1 MFEDVGIGRRDLVGQ
16 DIVDYEARV
25 DVTRLKRERLARL
38 QAEMARAGLGALL
51 LYDPVNIRYATGTRD
66 CGVFSHRFYQRYAL
80 IGREGQPILF
90 GGVTD
95 QVVCGGDV
103 EVREALVWDYFPCGR
118 NVEPAAR
125 RWAQDLVQALEK
137 LGTRRDP
144 LGVDRLDVIG
154 YQALARERVDLVDG
168 RVPVEKARAVKT
180 ADELALIRQACA
192 IGDVA
197 ACAVKAALR
206 TGISENELFA
216 ILAGTNLRFGGEH
229 MDLRFLTAGG
239 NTNPWYRFASD
250 RIVRTGDM
258 VAFDTDMAG
267 PLGYFTDFSR
277 TYLCGEARPTPP
289 QKEAY
294 KVAYDFIQDVLPMFR
309 AGASFVEIA
318 EAAPPFPEPYR
329 ARRYVVLAHGVG
341 MSDEWPSIY
350 FPDVSLSGFGNDPD
364 VLEPGM
370 VLSVEA
376 LASRADTRE
385 SVKLE
390 EEVIITPAGPE
401 IISTAPHDWRL
412 LE

>member
-1 MFEDVGIGRRDLVGQ
+1 
-16 DIVDYEARV
+16 
-25 DVTRLKRERLARL
+25 
-38 QAEMARAGLGALL
+38 MARAGLGALL

-66 CGVFSHRFYQRYAL
+66 CGVFSHRFYQRYVL
-80 IGREGQPILF
+80 IGREGRPILF

-95 QVVCGGDV
+95 QVVCGDDV

-118 NVEPAAR
+118 NLEPAAQ
-125 RWAQDLVQALEK
+125 RWARDLMQALEK
-137 LGTRRDP
+137 LGARGEP

-154 YQALARERVDLVDG
+154 YQALAKVHVDFVDG
-168 RVPVEKARAVKT
+168 RVPVEKARALKT
-180 ADELALIRQACA
+180 EDELALIRQACA

-197 ACAVKAALR
+197 ACDVKRALR
-206 TGISENELFA
+206 TGVSENELFA

-250 RIVRTGDM
+250 RIVRTGDL

-277 TYLCGEARPTPP
+277 TYLCGEVKPTPP
-289 QKEAY
+289 QREAY
-294 KVAYDFIQDVLPMFR
+294 SVAYNFIQDVLPMFR
-309 AGASFVEIA
+309 VGASFVEIA
-318 EAAPPFPEPYR
+318 EAAPRFPEAYR

-364 VLEPGM
+364 VLRPGM

-376 LASRADTRE
+376 LAARANMRE

-390 EEVIITPAGPE
+390 EQIIITDAGPE
-401 IISTAPHDWRL
+401 VITTAPHESRL